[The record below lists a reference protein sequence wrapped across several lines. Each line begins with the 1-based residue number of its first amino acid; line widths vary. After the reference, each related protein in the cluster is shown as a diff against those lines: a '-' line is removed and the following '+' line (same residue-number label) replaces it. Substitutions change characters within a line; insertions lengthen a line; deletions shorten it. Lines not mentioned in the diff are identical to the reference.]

1 MAGCGGG
8 GEPGMVRGRGTRR
21 SGSCTAQKNP
31 PREQQVTA
39 LLTFGVP
46 ESQDSVMQC
55 SVPEPRFGG
64 GGGGGADSESFGWWG
79 SGPC

>member
-1 MAGCGGG
+1 MA
-8 GEPGMVRGRGTRR
+8 
-21 SGSCTAQKNP
+21 
-31 PREQQVTA
+31 A

-55 SVPEPRFGG
+55 SVPEPCFGV